1 MKEKAHYQF
10 SERLEN
16 PLPISAPTKHWCKLV
31 TNDQTMNNYT
41 EPMSCT
47 LSAESYLQNCR
58 QELKTKNSSY
68 RSIWCLYVPLVLTK
82 KKERKKKKRK
92 KKKKGEKKKKKKKEK
107 KEKKKKKNK
116 ASTRF
121 FISTDMILSVT
132 ILTLLAFTDH
142 TSMPLEIETM
152 HNFQENCWSTF
163 WSCPKY
169 QAKSY
174 QVTKTKPCHSIWLV
188 TLLTL
193 YILTETGNTK
203 RCFGCH

>member
-1 MKEKAHYQF
+1 
-10 SERLEN
+10 
-16 PLPISAPTKHWCKLV
+16 
-31 TNDQTMNNYT
+31 
-41 EPMSCT
+41 MSCT

-68 RSIWCLYVPLVLTK
+68 RSIWLLWAHSVYICHLFLQ
-82 KKERKKKKRK
+82 KRK
-92 KKKKGEKKKKKKKEK
+92 KKKKKKKKKKEK
-107 KEKKKKKNK
+107 KKKREKEKRKKKNK
-116 ASTRF
+116 ASRV
-121 FISTDMILSVT
+121 ILH
-132 ILTLLAFTDH
+132 INRCDFKCDH
-142 TSMPLEIETM
+142 INTSCF
-152 HNFQENCWSTF
+152 HRSYFYAAWNWNYAQFQENCWSTF

-174 QVTKTKPCHSIWLV
+174 QVTKTKACHSIWLV